1 MKNPFQKRQNKS
13 KDQIAWE
20 MKQQAETQR
29 KRTFIAEHFF
39 PMLLE
44 HMKTVTQ
51 AKNFCKVVQNDIHAT
66 FNAGMVKPVG
76 ELKMA
81 ERFEGE
87 DNEAQRAY
95 KAVLEVFKDTPIKD
109 AMELLDGMPHAIDA
123 ALQMETKDK
132 LLSELEW
139 GDGALTIK
147 HDEKTI

>member
-1 MKNPFQKRQNKS
+1 MRNPFKKPQRS
-13 KDQIAWE
+13 KEQIAWE
-20 MKQQAETQR
+20 MKQKAEAQR
-29 KRTFIAEHFF
+29 KRKFIAEHFY
-39 PMLLE
+39 PMLLA

-66 FNAGMVKPVG
+66 FNAGMTQPVG
-76 ELKMA
+76 TLKMA

-95 KAVLEVFKDTPIKD
+95 KAVLEVFKDMPIKD

-123 ALQMETKDK
+123 ALQADTKDK

-147 HDEKTI
+147 HDK